1 MKIIAKQIRYDDR
14 IEGWT
19 VKEYIH
25 ILDGNPEDDP
35 KVVLLRMD
43 RRKGQK
49 WEDGGETGE
58 RETMTMWFA
67 GDAEVEVEQSP
78 YRHYEDDNVD
88 SNLRDHSR

>member
-1 MKIIAKQIRYDDR
+1 MRMIAKQIRYDDR
-14 IEGWT
+14 IEGAY

-35 KVVLLRMD
+35 RVVLLRLT
-43 RRKGQK
+43 RSV
-49 WEDGGETGE
+49 GETCE
-58 RETMTMWFA
+58 PVTTTMWFA